1 MAVYIDTVE
10 LLKSIVEHHIAMIN
24 RFEQNS
30 IEELSLLFLKIDHI
44 DDIEIKKMI
53 QILFRDSDLIFE
65 YEKNYIILLP
75 KTNWSSAVKILRGL
89 HEFLSQNHKDTI
101 ITFPD
106 DGKSTDQ
113 LLKKFEKLVKKN
125 YNIELNL

>member
-106 DGKSTDQ
+106 DGKTTNQ
-113 LLKKFEKLVKKN
+113 LLNKFKKLVKKN